1 MAFRITIDGRPVEV
15 GEGESVLAA
24 ARRLGLDIPTLCHLE
39 KCGPLTSCLV
49 CLVKVVRNG
58 GGRLVPSCGTVAQPG
73 MVIESETEEVH
84 AARRTAL
91 ELLFSDH
98 LGDCLSP
105 CHRLCPLQLNIPVM
119 LRQIEGENLDEAA
132 QTVRQALPLPA
143 ILGRL
148 CHHPCEQGCRRGAWD
163 QPAAIREMER
173 MAADHD
179 LQASGA
185 ACDQL
190 STKENPEA
198 SALPR
203 EKADSKSALLQNVNR
218 GAAPVSRK
226 PDTGK
231 KAAVIGAGPSG
242 LSAAWSLAR
251 EGHAVTVFDRHEK
264 AGGTLR
270 TQTEETVLPRA
281 VLDAE
286 LARMAGMGIEFRQGI
301 EMGGSV
307 SISDLQRQFDAVLLA
322 TGEPGPGEG
331 ERLGVP
337 VISTGIKTDPNTGM
351 TGVEKVF
358 ATGAAVKA
366 VKQIVKA
373 MAEGRAVAGCMNLYL
388 AGQPVRRPD
397 KPFSSIMGRID
408 REELKLFLQLAN
420 PTPSVPDFK
429 LPPDRLHPGIGP
441 RKGEAGKPPCSV
453 EASRCLHCDCRSS
466 GDCALQH
473 YAEVYGADAGRFR
486 EQRRKFE
493 QLAQPGGVLFEPGK
507 CILCGICVKL
517 TEMAREPLGLAFIGR
532 GFDVRVAAPFN
543 RAIEEGLRK
552 TAAEC
557 VRHCPTGALSMRA
570 KGQGNCSF

>member
-1 MAFRITIDGRPVEV
+1 MAFNITIDGRSVEV
-15 GEGESVLAA
+15 CEGESVLTA

-119 LRQIEGENLDEAA
+119 LRQIEDENLDEAA

-179 LQASGA
+179 LQASGP
-185 ACDQL
+185 
-190 STKENPEA
+190 S
-198 SALPR
+198 
-203 EKADSKSALLQNVNR
+203 
-218 GAAPVSRK
+218 PVPRK
-226 PDTGK
+226 PDTGR

-286 LARMAGMGIEFRQGI
+286 LARMVRMGIEFRQGI
-301 EMGGSV
+301 ELGRSI
-307 SISDLQRQFDAVLLA
+307 SISDLQQQFDAVLLA
-322 TGEPGPGEG
+322 TGEPDPGG
-331 ERLGVP
+331 GGQLGVP

-358 ATGAAVKA
+358 ATGAAVKT

-373 MAEGRAVAGCMNLYL
+373 MAEGRAVAGCMNQYL

-420 PTPSVPDFK
+420 PVPSVPGLK
-429 LPPDRLHPGIGP
+429 LPPDRLHPGIGN
-441 RKGEAGKPPCSV
+441 RKEEAGKPPCSV

-473 YAEVYGADAGRFR
+473 YAQVYGADAGRFR

-532 GFDVRVAAPFN
+532 GFNVRVAAPFDQT
-543 RAIEEGLRK
+543 IEDGLRK

-570 KGQGNCSF
+570 KGQGFES